1 MSNQEVLQEE
11 FEVLESIYPDEL
23 EKISDSAIQ
32 ITVAPDTQVPED
44 QLRTT
49 LHVEYPPEYPDV
61 TPLLSLTIDE
71 GNLSQE
77 EESTILANLKTTAE
91 ESLGMAQTFT
101 IVSTLVDALGAM
113 VEDRV
118 KKKQMAKEK
127 KEQEEVEAELK
138 RLQGT
143 PVTPASFLAWR
154 DEFKK
159 RKQVQK
165 RARDEEKMRDMT
177 GKDRE
182 EFKKIQSRL
191 SGRQLFERNKDLA
204 TSDAALVEEGVEA
217 VDITKFERNHED
229 ASAAEDEGLHF
240 SDSD

>member
-23 EKISDSAIQ
+23 KKLSDNSIQ
-32 ITVAPDTQVPED
+32 ITVVPDTQVLED

-61 TPLLSLTIDE
+61 TPLLLLMVDE
-71 GNLSQE
+71 GDLSHE
-77 EESTILANLKTTAE
+77 EETSILENLKTTAE
-91 ESLGMAQTFT
+91 ESLGIAQTFT
-101 IVSTLVDALGAM
+101 IVSTLVDALGAV

-127 KEQEEVEAELK
+127 KEREEVEAELK

-143 PVTPASFLAWR
+143 PVTPASFVAWR
-154 DEFKK
+154 DEFRK
-159 RKQVQK
+159 RKQAQK
-165 RARDEEKMRDMT
+165 RLRDEEKMRDMS

-182 EFKKIQSRL
+182 EFKKIQNRL

-204 TSDAALVEEGVEA
+204 TSDATLVEEGVEA
-217 VDITKFERNHED
+217 VDITKFERNYED
-229 ASAAEDEGLHF
+229 AAAEEEGLHF